1 MPFIS
6 LIILGERFCGRRFYL
21 EAARKMAE
29 VRPFKENVQEQCLGD
44 GSLPSKAYREER
56 VMILLERSRG
66 AEKRKGPGEGQGV
79 RVVIWDCGNEM

>member
-1 MPFIS
+1 MEEGSIWK
-6 LIILGERFCGRRFYL
+6 LLGKWQRLDLLRRTY
-21 EAARKMAE
+21 KS
-29 VRPFKENVQEQCLGD
+29 NVSGMVACLV
-44 GSLPSKAYREER
+44 KAYREER